1 LYKEEIMGKFRIL
14 TFALALTGFLFI
26 GIVSVDAAPVKTN
39 FYGLDGLFM
48 GTTGTTIPAGEL
60 AAGVSMLVLS
70 DDNVDGSILPVTVT
84 FGATDTIELAAAFE
98 VYKSYDGPGGDES
111 GTGDIHLLGKF
122 AVHGRTADYPATAA
136 GVRIKLPAAD
146 EPLGTEETDFAV
158 FGAVDFLMGS
168 VKGILNAEYVLAGGD
183 YSNQVNYV
191 VGLQIPY
198 SDSTDFTLELLD
210 QDLVGDMFAAG
221 ATFDMGPSLNFG
233 VAVGAGLD
241 EDTSA
246 DFAVLGKLDFTF

>member
-1 LYKEEIMGKFRIL
+1 MGKLRI
-14 TFALALTGFLFI
+14 FMCALALTAFLFA
-26 GIVSVDAAPVKTN
+26 GAGSVLAAPIKTN

-60 AAGVSMLVLS
+60 AAGASMMVLS
-70 DDNVDGSILPVTVT
+70 DDDYDGSVLPVTIT
-84 FGATDTIELAAAFE
+84 YGATDTIELAAAFE
-98 VYKSYDGPGGDES
+98 IYKSIDGPGVDES

-122 AVHGRTADYPATAA
+122 AIQGRTADYPAAAA
-136 GVRIKLPAAD
+136 GVRIKLPTAD
-146 EPLGTEETDFAV
+146 DPLGTEETDFAI
-158 FGAVDFLMGS
+158 FGAVDWAMKS

-183 YSNQVNYV
+183 NENQVNYV

-221 ATFDMGPSLNFG
+221 ATFDMGQALNFG

-246 DFAVLGKLDFTF
+246 DFAVMGKLDFTF